1 MLASGPSD
9 ASKISMRPARAA
21 ASTTNG
27 SSEKA
32 GAAANNKI
40 GNVKNA
46 RIAPYLTGFSG
57 SGIFGLTGSCGA
69 GGFEPEAGGET
80 DLGGFFDAGALYPG
94 GFITMMPVYTGTE
107 RRLRPELP

>member
-32 GAAANNKI
+32 GAAANNKV

-69 GGFEPEAGGET
+69 GGFT
-80 DLGGFFDAGALYPG
+80 
-94 GFITMMPVYTGTE
+94 TMMPVYTGTGTSTSTGTSSGGV
-107 RRLRPELP
+107 LTTTTGGAAGGPFI